1 MGQTKRKYLK
11 FVINNILVET
21 IMKLNENTNLW
32 KELKS
37 SLETPAEYSSWNMKP
52 SALDKCI
59 QLEEEDF
66 DKAISLAR
74 EWKKLPLAKSY
85 QYDKQKYFE
94 DGVLSRDN
102 QPLNFITSLKS
113 GLAYRKQ
120 GSSNQVIRQDVE
132 KTFSKQIAFL
142 ERFKQLGKL
151 FETFNDITRKYEE
164 ANASYKI
171 AIARMEKFEAL
182 VKEGVSPEDF
192 TWTMVEEV
200 VERQEV

>member
-1 MGQTKRKYLK
+1 
-11 FVINNILVET
+11 
-21 IMKLNENTNLW
+21 MKLNENTNLW

-37 SLETPAEYSSWNMKP
+37 SLETPAEYSRWNMKP

-66 DKAISLAR
+66 DKAISLAK

-120 GSSNQVIRQDVE
+120 GSSNQVISQDVE

-142 ERFKQLGKL
+142 ERYKQLGKL

-164 ANASYKI
+164 AKASYKI

-192 TWTMVEEV
+192 SWTMVEEV